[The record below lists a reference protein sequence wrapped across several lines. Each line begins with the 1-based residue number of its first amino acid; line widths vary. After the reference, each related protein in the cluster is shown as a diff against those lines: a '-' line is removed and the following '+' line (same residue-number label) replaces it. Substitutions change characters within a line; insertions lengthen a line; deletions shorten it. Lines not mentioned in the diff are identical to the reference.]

1 MAPFLTDIQPGQV
14 VTIFDSDRLII
25 RHNPGDLFYDVEL
38 FGEDNLIT
46 YASIAIT
53 RGVASCVMQYTPR
66 NADGHYFSDPLVRSD
81 VLTISN
87 CIPGGHLYRYLSTR
101 FQIFR
106 NNMTFQ
112 DILYLFVA
120 NYLLSYGLP
129 RVLILD
135 DVLMFRNPVLV
146 RLMADLDIPIEYI
159 ST

>member
-1 MAPFLTDIQPGQV
+1 
-14 VTIFDSDRLII
+14 
-25 RHNPGDLFYDVEL
+25 
-38 FGEDNLIT
+38 
-46 YASIAIT
+46 
-53 RGVASCVMQYTPR
+53 
-66 NADGHYFSDPLVRSD
+66 
-81 VLTISN
+81 
-87 CIPGGHLYRYLSTR
+87 
-101 FQIFR
+101 
-106 NNMTFQ
+106 MTFQ